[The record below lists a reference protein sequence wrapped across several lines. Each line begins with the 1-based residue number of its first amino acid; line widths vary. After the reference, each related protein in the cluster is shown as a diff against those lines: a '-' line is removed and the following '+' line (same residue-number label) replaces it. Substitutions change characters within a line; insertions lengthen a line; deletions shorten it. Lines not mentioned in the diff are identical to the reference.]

1 MAKTELAGPSS
12 QPVPSKLM
20 CPAAILNIIFY
31 LSINLSH
38 RGEQIKELKGC
49 IAVMTAEQQ
58 RNILVEGINDYS
70 VQYSTIKRQSQLWL
84 GPASFLNH
92 GKSESVV
99 FCVKIVLQAYDEKNS

>member
-1 MAKTELAGPSS
+1 MLPSPATDIVKMVRTELAGPSL
-12 QPVPSKLM
+12 QPVPSKLI

-31 LSINLSH
+31 LSLNNNLLSR

-92 GKSESVV
+92 GK
-99 FCVKIVLQAYDEKNS
+99 CYI

>member
-1 MAKTELAGPSS
+1 MPRGHIKYNFLSLS
-12 QPVPSKLM
+12 
-20 CPAAILNIIFY
+20 LNNNL
-31 LSINLSH
+31 LSR

-58 RNILVEGINDYS
+58 RNILVEGKNDYS

-92 GKSESVV
+92 GK
-99 FCVKIVLQAYDEKNS
+99 CYI